1 MEDVNVP
8 FPQRGASVDQTPL
21 TQSAN
26 CVRTSADMM
35 KDTTLETLETAGVDA
50 PAETSVGGVACE
62 SCGGQC
68 PARGLCAAAVEVVT
82 EWMLDFMFLY
92 LYQHFKLQ
100 HMEDF
105 ELCRN
110 MMEDAQFEKDENITP
125 LEAALIIWE
134 SIEREP
140 EKFGTLHKEI
150 QLLVQV
156 QAVAVCMEKGHYKRA
171 TEVLERLFGEADSNS
186 SIRTKLAAIISKKD
200 PYHQFLQG
208 FTYKQML
215 KKIMSFIDIVFSETP
230 KSFLLKVATKVV
242 EAKKEATTSQFDENR
257 NEIEIESEI
266 KSEKEKRSSTDYN
279 SSSST
284 NKEGDVHKN
293 KDADVDKRKDS
304 IYRIKKRKAH
314 TVHNPVEEPSCETD
328 LPKNEEHLRAHK
340 RLFSA
345 KLRKPWSPQQ
355 HSSRK
360 KLAAHE
366 RKHDLKSR
374 NSLPVTEKES
384 SSPSNTPRKKK
395 RQLWVQEEDEQLVKG
410 VKEFGVG
417 NWSQIL
423 FHYKF
428 SNRTGVML
436 KDRWRTMK
444 KLHLI

>member
-110 MMEDAQFEKDENITP
+110 MMEALLQGAKKLECHQMRTVNLCQFLSRIAEGQNLDAQFEKDENITP

-186 SIRTKLAAIISKKD
+186 
-200 PYHQFLQG
+200 
-208 FTYKQML
+208 
-215 KKIMSFIDIVFSETP
+215 
-230 KSFLLKVATKVV
+230 VATKVV